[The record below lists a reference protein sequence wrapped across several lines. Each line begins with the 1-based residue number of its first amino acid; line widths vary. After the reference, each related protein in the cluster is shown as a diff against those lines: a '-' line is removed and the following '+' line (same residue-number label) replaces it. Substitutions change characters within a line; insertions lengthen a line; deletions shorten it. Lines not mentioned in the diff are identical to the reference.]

1 MISKKGGGGTGRKIP
16 KKHAFYQSAQISL
29 CINLEPWNFLCSLLL
44 TLSSGKKSQIWISR
58 SYDLQYLGV
67 KIEVR
72 KFETLT
78 FPDRFSCLMAQNDP
92 NRMYMS
98 NSWLDF
104 RIWGHPWCGG
114 RSRGRNCN
122 FSNFVVYDI
131 TLWPDLFVL
140 NLKMLKIQNI
150 GGLLYSHFRIR
161 GYRTDLGNGGRFRG
175 WQCNFGIYEPIGS
188 F

>member
-1 MISKKGGGGTGRKIP
+1 MWGGRGTGRKIP
-16 KKHAFYQSAQISL
+16 KKHAFSQSAQISL
-29 CINLEPWNFLCSLLL
+29 CINLEPWNFLCLLLL
-44 TLSSGKKSQIWISR
+44 TLSSGKKNQIWISR

-114 RSRGRNCN
+114 RFRGRNCN
-122 FSNFVVYDI
+122 FSNFVVYDPI
-131 TLWPDLFVL
+131 SLFFIS
-140 NLKMLKIQNI
+140 KWSKYKIKESYFTHI
-150 GGLLYSHFRIR
+150 
-161 GYRTDLGNGGRFRG
+161 LGFEATERL
-175 WQCNFGIYEPIGS
+175 
-188 F
+188 